1 MRARHLFAL
10 LAATLA
16 VPAGA
21 VELNVIS
28 AVEVADAGAEVVL
41 TVKGTKRPSFTTF
54 SMADEPRFVIDFSE
68 SRFEGVAAE
77 LSGAGGIVKQVKNL
91 SYGSDASAI
100 ARVIIVFTMEVDP
113 PGIEDSGTGLVV
125 RIAKPAGAAAIAT
138 APAPA
143 AEPDAK
149 AQQEAEAK
157 AKADADAKAAAEA
170 QAKADAEAKAKADA
184 EAKAKADAEAKAKA
198 DAEAQAKA
206 DAEAQAK
213 ADAEAKA
220 KADADAQAKVD
231 AEAKAKADAE
241 AQAKADA
248 EAKAKADA
256 EAQARADAEAKAKA
270 DADAKAKADA
280 EAQAKAD
287 AEARA
292 KAKADADAPTP
303 QEDAE
308 QKALEAEIAA
318 AREEAMASK
327 SGKSGKAAEAPAL
340 VAGTPPGDQDATPA
354 REVER
359 LSADAP
365 PAKLREV
372 GFKQLPGISRV
383 FVRTSTAV
391 QFRVTD
397 VDDQTVQ
404 IEVENTRATRAN
416 DLRFLDTSFFPS
428 AVQMI
433 KPSRQ
438 GTSYVLTVK
447 LRQRVPYAQKVVG
460 DMVAVDFQRPPAA
473 AAAEPAATPAPA
485 DGGAEPGAVPPT
497 E

>member
-10 LAATLA
+10 LAASLA

-184 EAKAKADAEAKAKA
+184 EAKAKADAEAK
-198 DAEAQAKA
+198 AKA